1 MYPTVK
7 RFLDICISAVS
18 LVVFSPLLLLTALL
32 VRLTSPGPAVFTQ
45 KRAGRNG
52 KIFTIYKFRTMRRDT
67 PSNLATHLLSNPES
81 FITPIGRFLRKTS
94 LDELPQLFNVLRG
107 DMSLIGPRP
116 ALFNQYDLIRLREE
130 AGVNRVR
137 PGLTGWAQV
146 NGRDLLSIPE
156 KVAYDREYVE
166 NLSLRFDLKCLLR
179 SFTSV
184 LSADGVKE
192 GGTGRRS

>member
-1 MYPTVK
+1 
-7 RFLDICISAVS
+7 
-18 LVVFSPLLLLTALL
+18 
-32 VRLTSPGPAVFTQ
+32 
-45 KRAGRNG
+45 
-52 KIFTIYKFRTMRRDT
+52 MRRDT

-81 FITPIGRFLRKTS
+81 FITPIGRLLRKTS

-116 ALFNQYDLIRLREE
+116 ALFNQYDLIRLRED

>member
-67 PSNLATHLLSNPES
+67 PSSLATHLLSNPES
-81 FITPIGRFLRKTS
+81 FITPIGRLLRKTS